1 MNYKG
6 MDYWVAIRD
15 NEEILFA
22 PKIHT
27 EKNLGFYTTNPKLFE
42 MFHELVKQ
50 KIFSKLKAE
59 EFET

>member
-22 PKIHT
+22 PKIHQD
-27 EKNLGFYTTNPKLFE
+27 KNLAFYTTNPQLYE

-50 KIFSKLKAE
+50 KIFSKMKAE
-59 EFET
+59 QYQG